1 MRRTASAEIDVIVQT
16 VIGQGTRVT
25 FFGKS
30 DAVPWVHRNS
40 NDDAMTTLPD
50 EFIVRTSATSST
62 KPWGNYILVQKMLG
76 AADAPPMLV
85 PTLASVG
92 VSLTVPAQEP
102 TTEHMF
108 WGTFTLSGPS
118 GHKYGKRI
126 YIIPDF
132 RLKKSDGT
140 LLKVF
145 TMAAHQ
151 NILGTHVKRNFT
163 LVVEEAAAPASA
175 PATPAPATPAPAPA
189 VPTQN
194 QAPATIS
201 HVEDNSVLSLKKKLH
216 NAQKALKALTGSPSY
231 HSSSSSSSKRGL
243 APFVAKQLLQLAIIR
258 HEMCPIVAEEFSDGN
273 CAAMPCGHLFA
284 KMAIEESFKKEPSK
298 CPACRQPGIP
308 TFV

>member
-1 MRRTASAEIDVIVQT
+1 MT
-16 VIGQGTRVT
+16 
-25 FFGKS
+25 
-30 DAVPWVHRNS
+30 
-40 NDDAMTTLPD
+40 AMTTLPD
-50 EFIVRTSATSST
+50 EFIVRTSAKSST
-62 KPWGNYILVQKMLG
+62 KPWGNYILVQKMMG

-108 WGTFTLSGPS
+108 WGTFTLSAPS
-118 GHKYGKRI
+118 GQKYGKRI

-151 NILGTHVKRNFT
+151 AILGTHVKRNFN
-163 LVVEEAAAPASA
+163 LIVEDDAATPAAATAAATPAATAATPAATA
-175 PATPAPATPAPAPA
+175 PATA
-189 VPTQN
+189 
-194 QAPATIS
+194 ATIS

-231 HSSSSSSSKRGL
+231 HSSSKRGL
-243 APFVAKQLLQLAIIR
+243 SPFVAKQLLQLAIIR
-258 HEMCPIVAEEFSDGN
+258 HDMCPIVAEEFSDGN

-298 CPACRQPGIP
+298 CPACRQPGAP

>member
-1 MRRTASAEIDVIVQT
+1 
-16 VIGQGTRVT
+16 
-25 FFGKS
+25 
-30 DAVPWVHRNS
+30 
-40 NDDAMTTLPD
+40 MTTLPD
-50 EFIVRTSATSST
+50 EFIVRVAATSST
-62 KPWGNYILVQKMLG
+62 KPWGNYILVQKMMG

-92 VSLTVPAQEP
+92 VSLTVPAQEL
-102 TTEHMF
+102 TTPQVF

-118 GHKYGKRI
+118 GQKYGKRI

-151 NILGTHVKRNFT
+151 TILGTHVKRNFT
-163 LVVEEAAAPASA
+163 PVVEEAAPASASAPASA
-175 PATPAPATPAPAPA
+175 PAPATATPTPAPAPSYSSVVGGGSA
-189 VPTQN
+189 AT
-194 QAPATIS
+194 AAAAAAATIS

-231 HSSSSSSSKRGL
+231 HSSSSSSKRGL
-243 APFVAKQLLQLAIIR
+243 SPFVAKQLLQLAIIR

-298 CPACRQPGIP
+298 CPACRQTGVP

>member
-1 MRRTASAEIDVIVQT
+1 MRRIASGEIDVIVQT

-40 NDDAMTTLPD
+40 NDDVMAELPD
-50 EFIVRTSATSST
+50 EFIVRTAATSST
-62 KPWGNYILVQKMLG
+62 KPWGNYILVQKMMG

-92 VSLTVPAQEP
+92 VSLTVPAQKP
-102 TTEHMF
+102 TTPQVF

-118 GHKYGKRI
+118 GQKYGKRI

-151 NILGTHVKRNFT
+151 TILGTHVKRNFN
-163 LVVEEAAAPASA
+163 LIVEEAAAPATA
-175 PATPAPATPAPAPA
+175 TPATPTPAPAPV

-231 HSSSSSSSKRGL
+231 HSSSSSSKRGL

-298 CPACRQPGIP
+298 CPACRQTGVP